1 MHDSI
6 RRAACCVA
14 FCCFWLLGACTSGGA
29 LRPDAH
35 VDQAWLVRVEAQD
48 PANQT
53 TDPAPRT
60 QEPQEPQDEEV
71 KEKPKEGRGLLTG
84 VLLYLPNRIFDVF
97 DLARVRL
104 RFGPGLSAGLRA
116 TRVLNLAIG
125 AHETLFLGLP
135 GPRGEAGIP
144 WPLGIENFSGAEV
157 SVVNGTRAG
166 NVFYG
171 LAEIGGG
178 GQLLLLGGEF
188 GVEPWELVDLV
199 VGLVTLDPV
208 GDDF

>member
-1 MHDSI
+1 MLDSI
-6 RRAACCVA
+6 RRAATWSA
-14 FCCFWLLGACTSGGA
+14 FCCAILLGACTSGAPLASEQG
-29 LRPDAH
+29 L
-35 VDQAWLVRVEAQD
+35 DQAWLVRARSQD
-48 PANQT
+48 PAGQE
-53 TDPAPRT
+53 A
-60 QEPQEPQDEEV
+60 QEPKPPSKPDEA
-71 KEKPKEGRGLLTG
+71 KEEPKERQGLLVG

-104 RFGPGLSAGLRA
+104 RIGPGLSAGLRA

-135 GPRGEAGIP
+135 GPRGEAAIP

-157 SVVNGTRAG
+157 SLANGTRAG

-188 GVEPWELVDLV
+188 GIEPWELVDLV
-199 VGLVTLDPV
+199 VGLITLDPV

>member
-1 MHDSI
+1 L
-6 RRAACCVA
+6 
-14 FCCFWLLGACTSGGA
+14 LLGACTSGA
-29 LRPDAH
+29 RLDSAESF
-35 VDQAWLVRVEAQD
+35 DQAWLVRARAQD
-48 PANQT
+48 PAGKE
-53 TDPAPRT
+53 A
-60 QEPQEPQDEEV
+60 QEPQPKPAPDEAKEEPE
-71 KEKPKEGRGLLTG
+71 EGRGFLVG
-84 VLLYLPNRIFDVF
+84 ALLYLPNRLFDVF

-104 RFGPGLSAGLRA
+104 RIGPGLSAGLRA

-144 WPLGIENFSGAEV
+144 WPLGIENFSGAEI

-188 GVEPWELVDLV
+188 GIEPWELVDLV

-208 GDDF
+208 GDDY